1 MSLRLSD
8 YAYDLPD
15 ELIARYPP
23 PRRDESRMLV
33 LHRDTGAV
41 EHRRFTD
48 FPGCLGPGDL
58 CVMNDARVI
67 PARVIAQE
75 PKLELLVVQR
85 PTPTQWI
92 CWVKPG
98 RRARLHREVR
108 VGGICGRVVQILPE
122 GERVIEFATPPDLD
136 AIGHPPLPP
145 YLGREAEPGDR
156 ERYQTV
162 YARAEAGA
170 IAAPTAGLH
179 FTPEILGRIPHA
191 CLTLQVGAGTFL
203 PVKSE
208 DITLHHMHRENF
220 EISAEAAAAV
230 NAATRIV
237 AIGTTTLRVLES
249 CERDAG
255 GRVVAQTGG
264 TDVFIHPPARI
275 RHVQALL
282 TNFHLPKSTLM
293 MLISALAGRER
304 VLAAYAEAVRER
316 YRFFSYG
323 DCMLVL

>member
-8 YAYDLPD
+8 YAYELPD
-15 ELIARYPP
+15 ELVARYPP
-23 PRRDESRMLV
+23 PYRDDSRMLV
-33 LHRDTGAV
+33 LSRETGLI
-41 EHRRFTD
+41 EHRRFQD
-48 FPGCLGPGDL
+48 FPDYLAPGDL

-75 PKLELLVVQR
+75 PKLALLVVQR

-98 RRARLHREVR
+98 RRARLGREVQ
-108 VGGICGRVVQILPE
+108 VGGIRGRVSHILPE
-122 GERVIEFATPPDLD
+122 GERVIDFPTAPDLD

-162 YARAEAGA
+162 YARTEAGA

-191 CLTLQVGAGTFL
+191 YLTLQVGAGTFL
-203 PVKSE
+203 PVKAE
-208 DITLHHMHRENF
+208 DITQHHMHRENY
-220 EISAEAAAAV
+220 EISRATALAI
-230 NAATRIV
+230 NAAKRIV
-237 AIGTTTLRVLES
+237 AIGTTSLRVLES
-249 CERDAG
+249 CGRDEE
-255 GRVVAQTGG
+255 GRVVEQTGW
-264 TDVFIHPPARI
+264 TDVFIHPPAQI
-275 RHVQALL
+275 RHAQALL

-293 MLISALAGRER
+293 MLISAMAGRER
-304 VLAAYAEAVRER
+304 ILTAYAEAISER

-323 DCMLVL
+323 DCMLIL

>member
-23 PRRDESRMLV
+23 PHRDDSRMLV
-33 LHRDTGAV
+33 LRRDTGAT

-48 FPGCLGPGDL
+48 FPGYLAPGDL

-85 PTPTQWI
+85 PTPMQWI

-98 RRARLHREVR
+98 RRARLHREIQ
-108 VGGICGRVVQILPE
+108 VGGIRGRVSHILPE
-122 GERVIEFATPPDLD
+122 GERVIDFPTAPDLD

-162 YARAEAGA
+162 YARDEAGA

-179 FTPEILGRIPHA
+179 FTPEILGRISHA

-203 PVKSE
+203 PVKTE
-208 DITLHHMHRENF
+208 DITQHHMHRENY
-220 EISAEAAAAV
+220 EISAGAAAAI
-230 NAATRIV
+230 NAAQRIV

-249 CERDAG
+249 CGRDG
-255 GRVVAQTGG
+255 NGHMMAQTGW
-264 TDVFIHPPARI
+264 TDVFLHPPAQI
-275 RHVQALL
+275 RRAHALL

-293 MLISALAGRER
+293 MLISAMAGRER

-323 DCMLVL
+323 DCMLIL